1 MVKPVTRISVMPN
14 LPEELNRLRDLA
26 YNLRWSWDHATVALF
41 RRLDNN
47 LWLETNYNPVWMLG
61 RISQERLQEA
71 KDDPSFLASLDRV
84 WNDFTAYMTNTKTW
98 YRSNYG
104 NFEIPFIAYFSM
116 EFGLT
121 ACFRNYS
128 GGLGV
133 LSGDHLKSAS
143 DLDLPL
149 VGVGLLYQEGYF
161 EQYLN
166 AAGYQQESY
175 PINDYPNL
183 PVQPVLNDKGERVV
197 IEVPLAAATLKAL
210 AWKVQVGRVILY
222 LLDANHPDN
231 PPDLRD
237 ITDRLYGGD
246 RRTRIQQEILL
257 GIGGIRLLRQLGID
271 PKVVHMNEGHSA
283 FLALERT
290 RMLMEKN
297 PNLTFEEAR
306 NIIATSVVY
315 TIHTPVPA
323 GLERFGYD
331 LIDEYFPWM
340 WQALGLTRSQFH
352 DLGREKMG
360 GYDLFSLPVMALK
373 FATRSNGVSQ
383 LHGEVSREMWRW
395 MFPHVPENEVPVDAV
410 TNGIHIQTWLSQDFA
425 NLYDRYLSPIWRE
438 DPSDAAVWQDVKR
451 IPDSELWRTHER
463 RRERLVSFARQTLKK
478 QLKARGASHSEIV
491 AAEEILNSEA
501 LTICFARRFATYKRA
516 TLIFYDLERLKKII
530 NNPDRPV
537 QFIFAGKA
545 HPHDLPGKELIQRIV
560 QVASMPE
567 FRNSI
572 VFLENY
578 DMKVASYMLQ
588 GADVWLNTPRRP
600 KEASGTSGM
609 KVIYNGGLN
618 ASILDG
624 WWAEAYEP
632 GVGWAIGAGEVYP
645 PEQAE
650 LQDEIEA
657 KALYNLLEND
667 LIDTFYDRGRDGLP
681 RQWIAMMKESIS
693 KLAAFFSTQRM
704 VREYAL
710 GYYIPAYHRYQE
722 LTEPNIKQGLQ
733 YAGWMEKIKAKWSK
747 VNIVSVKTTGE
758 DMVVGAELGVEAIV
772 DLGDLRPE
780 DVSVQLYSGPLTSR
794 GEITSGKAY
803 DMSVTSNSKG
813 TYIFKGS
820 VTYKS
825 SGERGISV
833 RVLPKHSDLANPFM
847 TGLITWAEAKE

>member
-14 LPEELNRLRDLA
+14 LPPELSRLRDLA
-26 YNLRWSWDHATVALF
+26 YNMRFSWDHATVGLF

-47 LWLETNYNPVWMLG
+47 LWIETNYNPVWMLG
-61 RISQERLQEA
+61 LIKQERLQEVQA
-71 KDDPSFLASLDRV
+71 DPSFMASLDRV
-84 WNDFTAYMTNTKTW
+84 WNSFTAYMDNPKSW
-98 YRSNYG
+98 YRTHYG
-104 NFEIPFIAYFSM
+104 DFTIPYIAYFSM
-116 EFGLT
+116 EFGLA

-128 GGLGV
+128 GGLGI

-166 AAGYQQESY
+166 SGGYQQELY

-183 PVQPVLNDKGERVV
+183 PVQPVLNDKGERLV
-197 IEVPLAAATLKAL
+197 IEVPLGDKTLKAL
-210 AWKVQVGRVILY
+210 AWKVQVGRVTLY

-231 PPDLRD
+231 SADFRD

-246 RRTRIQQEILL
+246 RRIRIQQEILL
-257 GIGGIRLLRQLGID
+257 GIGGIRLLKAIGID

-290 RMLMEKN
+290 RILMEEN
-297 PNLTFEEAR
+297 PGLTFEEAK

-331 LIDEYFPWM
+331 LIDEYFAWM
-340 WQALGLTRSQFH
+340 WKALGLTRPQFH
-352 DLGREKMG
+352 DLGRETMG
-360 GYDLFSLPVMALK
+360 NYDLFSLPVMALK
-373 FATRSNGVSQ
+373 FATRSNGVSK

-395 MFPHVPENEVPVDAV
+395 MFPHVPEEEVPVEAV
-410 TNGIHIQTWLSQDFA
+410 TNGIHVQTWLSLDFA
-425 NLYDRYLSPIWRE
+425 NLYDRYLPPEWRE
-438 DPSDAAVWQDVKR
+438 DSSDPTIWQNVKR
-451 IPDSELWRTHER
+451 IPDAELWNSHER
-463 RRERLVSFARQTLKK
+463 RRERLVSFTRETLRK
-478 QLKARGASHSEIV
+478 QLKFRGAPPNELA
-491 AAEEILNSEA
+491 AAEEILNPDA

-516 TLIFYDLERLKKII
+516 TLIFSDLKRLANIV
-530 NNPDRPV
+530 NNPECPV

-560 QVASMPE
+560 QVAAMPE
-567 FRNSI
+567 FRHSI

-578 DMKVASYMLQ
+578 DMKISSYMLQ
-588 GADVWLNTPRRP
+588 GTDVWLNTPRRP

-632 GVGWAIGAGEVYP
+632 GVGWAIGAGEIYP
-645 PEQAE
+645 PEQAD

-657 KALYNLLEND
+657 KALYNLLENE
-667 LIDTFYDRGRDGLP
+667 IVPAFYNRGRDGLP
-681 RQWIAMMKESIS
+681 REWIGMMKESIAQ
-693 KLAAFFSTQRM
+693 LAGYFSTQRM
-704 VREYAL
+704 VREYAID
-710 GYYIPAYHRYQE
+710 YYMPAYQRYAE
-722 LTEPNIKQGLQ
+722 LTEHGIEQGIQ
-733 YAGWMEKIKAKWSK
+733 YADWLQNVKVKWPQVK
-747 VNIVSVKTTGE
+747 IVSVKTSDQ

-772 DLGDLRPE
+772 NLGELRPE

-794 GEITSGKAY
+794 GEIVQGQAQNMTVSSSA
-803 DMSVTSNSKG
+803 NG
-813 TYIFKGS
+813 TYVFKGS
-820 VTYKS
+820 VVYKS
-825 SGERGISV
+825 SGERGLSV
-833 RVLPKHSDLANPFM
+833 RVLPQHEDLANPFM
-847 TGLITWAEAKE
+847 TGLITWADAQE